1 MDEVFKALND
11 SSRRHL
17 LDALF
22 TQDGRTLGELCDV
35 LPSMT
40 RFGVM
45 NHLSVLEE
53 GGLVTTQK
61 DGRRKLHYLNPV
73 PIRLVAD
80 RWISKFAAP
89 TVGAMA
95 AIKRS
100 LEERPTMTTTAPSHV
115 YETYIA
121 ATPDKVWQAI
131 VDGRQTVQYYYG
143 TRVDSTWDV
152 GSPITYYGP
161 NDVVVADG
169 EILSF
174 DEGKLLEL
182 TFHPRWD
189 PEIEADG
196 PCRMIWKVAEAD
208 GLTQLTAEA
217 WDVTPGSRTDRD
229 FGGGLSYILSGLK
242 TLVETGKPLAG

>member
-11 SSRRHL
+11 PSRRQL

-22 TQDGRTLGELCDV
+22 EQDGQTLGELCEV

-53 GGLVTTQK
+53 GGLISTRK

-80 RWISKFAAP
+80 RWISKFATP

-95 AIKRS
+95 AIKQD
-100 LEERPTMTTTAPSHV
+100 LERKEPKMTTPSHV
-115 YETYIA
+115 YETFIA
-121 ATPDKVWQAI
+121 APPEKVWEAI
-131 VDGRQTVQYYYG
+131 VDGSKTVQYYYG
-143 TRVDSTWDV
+143 TRVESTWEV
-152 GSPITYYGP
+152 GSPIVYYGQ
-161 NDVVVADG
+161 DDAVVADG
-169 EILSF
+169 QILAF

-196 PCRMIWKVAEAD
+196 PCRMTWKVANAN
-208 GLTQLTAEA
+208 GVTQLTAEA
-217 WDVTPGSRTDRD
+217 WDVTPGSRTDTD
-229 FGGGLSYILSGLK
+229 FGGGMSYIVSGLK
-242 TLVETGKPLAG
+242 TLVETGRPLAG